1 MTDVNQLAL
10 IYDFNEKY
18 RMKFN
23 PDFFVDIDVG
33 IVEEVERIILSIQ
46 RDKFFTIKVLGF
58 DVIEDYETIMQTLYD
73 YEEKFGY
80 KNKNK
85 KKDNIY
91 GYINLKDSAIRLLVV
106 HYYIAIKEEA
116 EKLDV
121 LIALPRAVDKYYFRL
136 SGNTYSALW
145 QIVDASTYNS
155 STSNSKKYSV
165 TLKTMFMP
173 VRIYRYYTDHKTSP
187 KDFYTG
193 EQVRCTYYTS
203 YIFRKSL
210 PVMKYILGK
219 FGFYKAAKFFYIQF
233 INVYDTQ
240 PAFDQS
246 LYTFNR
252 FNMWITIPR
261 YLFDKS
267 TVVQSFVYVVYMAIQ
282 KTTTCN
288 DFFTDTFWLLSL
300 ANEFN
305 NQNIEKGISIL
316 DSLEFIYDL
325 TTKLKIRLPDSVK
338 DNIYTIIRWM
348 IGEFNNLMIKDN
360 LDVSIKRIRN
370 PAEYI
375 AALLAMKYSTSIYR
389 VSDIGKKATL
399 DSIKKAIVLN
409 PMYLVNAV
417 SSCRLV
423 GYKNFVGDLDSI
435 VALKFTYKGIA
446 GIGENNNSMP
456 NIYRSVNPSQV
467 GIVDLNSSSSG
478 DPGASGILN
487 PYRTIDPETGMFSS
501 TYMEPNYWEDEFR
514 STLANYKSMVGKR
527 EVFVAANELME
538 IPITKDKNI
547 IDKEIEEVEKLIKPI
562 IKDHSEEEILNG
574 VPLEESGLICYETL
588 EDIPEE

>member
-210 PVMKYILGK
+210 PVMKYI
-219 FGFYKAAKFFYIQF
+219 
-233 INVYDTQ
+233 
-240 PAFDQS
+240 
-246 LYTFNR
+246 
-252 FNMWITIPR
+252 
-261 YLFDKS
+261 
-267 TVVQSFVYVVYMAIQ
+267 
-282 KTTTCN
+282 
-288 DFFTDTFWLLSL
+288 
-300 ANEFN
+300 
-305 NQNIEKGISIL
+305 
-316 DSLEFIYDL
+316 
-325 TTKLKIRLPDSVK
+325 
-338 DNIYTIIRWM
+338 
-348 IGEFNNLMIKDN
+348 
-360 LDVSIKRIRN
+360 
-370 PAEYI
+370 
-375 AALLAMKYSTSIYR
+375 
-389 VSDIGKKATL
+389 
-399 DSIKKAIVLN
+399 
-409 PMYLVNAV
+409 
-417 SSCRLV
+417 
-423 GYKNFVGDLDSI
+423 
-435 VALKFTYKGIA
+435 
-446 GIGENNNSMP
+446 
-456 NIYRSVNPSQV
+456 
-467 GIVDLNSSSSG
+467 
-478 DPGASGILN
+478 
-487 PYRTIDPETGMFSS
+487 
-501 TYMEPNYWEDEFR
+501 
-514 STLANYKSMVGKR
+514 
-527 EVFVAANELME
+527 
-538 IPITKDKNI
+538 
-547 IDKEIEEVEKLIKPI
+547 
-562 IKDHSEEEILNG
+562 
-574 VPLEESGLICYETL
+574 
-588 EDIPEE
+588 

>member
-219 FGFYKAAKFFYIQF
+219 FGFYKAAKFFYVQF
-233 INVYDTQ
+233 INIYDTQ

-538 IPITKDKNI
+538 IPITKDKNT

>member
-219 FGFYKAAKFFYIQF
+219 FGFYKAAKFFYVQF
-233 INVYDTQ
+233 INIYDAQ

>member
-538 IPITKDKNI
+538 IPITKDKNT